1 MAQHVYPLPDVD
13 PPDDADEGDAAS
25 GDAGLVARA
34 RQGDRA
40 AFALL
45 FDRHAPRV
53 YALAYRIAG
62 QEVEAEDI
70 TQEAFLRALHA
81 LPTLRHGATFGP
93 WVARIAT
100 NRAWDVLRQ
109 RQRLPQADLSAAVV
123 ATHPDTDRWGAPE
136 AMGLAAEDQRA
147 VRLTLARLA
156 PTHRAALVMRE
167 IGGLS
172 YADIAATL
180 GATTGSVEVLLF
192 RARTRFRDEYR
203 KVALGATVAAP
214 PHAGLPAAA
223 ARSGDPGRPGGGRGG
238 ARHGAGAR
246 AGVRH
251 VRQRAPHPGAGL

>member
-100 NRAWDVLRQ
+100 NRCAGREVHPRMI
-109 RQRLPQADLSAAVV
+109 RLIGSAF
-123 ATHPDTDRWGAPE
+123 T
-136 AMGLAAEDQRA
+136 
-147 VRLTLARLA
+147 LTKAIH
-156 PTHRAALVMRE
+156 TMSMSIMH
-167 IGGLS
+167 
-172 YADIAATL
+172 DI
-180 GATTGSVEVLLF
+180 GATITSVVGKARRE
-192 RARTRFRDEYR
+192 RAY
-203 KVALGATVAAP
+203 AW
-214 PHAGLPAAA
+214 
-223 ARSGDPGRPGGGRGG
+223 
-238 ARHGAGAR
+238 
-246 AGVRH
+246 
-251 VRQRAPHPGAGL
+251 